1 MMNELDIN
9 VLILKKLIIL
19 NCGFSTKVTCSYL
32 LQENMK
38 DLSKLI
44 LENQLYLPHHW
55 SDKDCKGTVV
65 NLSLPSLHR
74 GSRKL
79 SLQLFKW
86 D

>member
-44 LENQLYLPHHW
+44 FENQLYLPHH
-55 SDKDCKGTVV
+55 
-65 NLSLPSLHR
+65 
-74 GSRKL
+74 
-79 SLQLFKW
+79 
-86 D
+86 